1 MRILLVLFVCAGTI
15 VSQADGQEIAVVSPH
30 IGENTEAPES
40 NSPFTEDVH
49 VQEIHSSTVF
59 NALPTGGATLT
70 EISFR
75 PDGAVQIGEQAM
87 FGRIQIS
94 LSVTQVNPL
103 GLSNTFADNVTGT
116 PIVVY
121 DSSWSATVVNEDHP
135 PGSATRPFDFR
146 IPLQTPYDYDP
157 ADGNLLLDRIFE
169 PLVGITNAGLFD
181 VNDPGTFDNQGTWTG
196 SLGVD
201 SPVSNGGRFAA
212 VTEFVFVPEPSTL
225 LLAMFGIAN
234 AYCYRRRR

>member
-15 VSQADGQEIAVVSPH
+15 VSQADGQEIAVVSSGLH
-30 IGENTEAPES
+30 ERREANAS

-49 VQEIHSSTVF
+49 VQSIHSSTVF

-121 DSSWSATVVNEDHP
+121 DSSWSATVVNEDP
-135 PGSATRPFDFR
+135 PGSDTRPFDFR

-181 VNDPGTFDNQGTWTG
+181 VADDGTTDNQGTW
-196 SLGVD
+196 SAPLGVD